1 MRALVLGQGTKASSG
16 KAYPKLLVRTLMSHK
31 LTTSTRK
38 RKKILF
44 ANLLVEPNL
53 QRYRVSQKELPFWKF
68 ARKKNPLDILG
79 PVCTSSWS
87 WVVQMVLIGPKW
99 S

>member
-68 ARKKNPLDILG
+68 ARKKIH
-79 PVCTSSWS
+79 
-87 WVVQMVLIGPKW
+87 LIF
-99 S
+99 